1 MGKRLLLL
9 SLLLFFRYSL
19 WLVVCSSEDEYA
31 PLILSACDVKVQ
43 LAIRLYDGHY
53 SLTEAPKINVTEM
66 ARYIA
71 WRVTSGRASGNCKL
85 LSSTSSTLMVA
96 LSLNPVGKVVGD
108 L

>member
-1 MGKRLLLL
+1 MNTHLL
-9 SLLLFFRYSL
+9 
-19 WLVVCSSEDEYA
+19 C
-31 PLILSACDVKVQ
+31 LSADDDKVQ
-43 LAIRLYDGHY
+43 LAIQLNSWPLLPELRPQKLMQCNGVI
-53 SLTEAPKINVTEM
+53 L